1 MIKAVFMGTP
11 DFAVPSFEKLFD
23 VDGVKVVAA
32 VTNRDKEVGRKR
44 VLTAPPVK
52 VKAMERGVP
61 VFQFDRI
68 RKEGVEDIKKLEPD
82 VIVTCAFGQIL
93 SQEIIDIPKYGVINV
108 HASLLPA
115 YRGASPIN
123 YAILNGEKRTGV
135 TVMRTDAGIDTGDI
149 IAQAETQI
157 GENET
162 AGELFDR
169 LSVMGAELL
178 YKTFNSIIDKS
189 AVYVKQ
195 DEKKATLT
203 KMIKKEDAR
212 LDFTESAVKVFNRV
226 RAFNPSP
233 VAYAFFNGEKYK
245 FFSVR
250 PLSGKY
256 GKSGEITS
264 DSQSLI
270 IGCGDG
276 GIEVIELQKE
286 GGKRLNVKDFL
297 RGNKFP
303 AGSSFS

>member
-61 VFQFDRI
+61 VFQYDRI

-123 YAILNGEKRTGV
+123 YAILNGEKSTGV

>member
-61 VFQFDRI
+61 VFQYDRI